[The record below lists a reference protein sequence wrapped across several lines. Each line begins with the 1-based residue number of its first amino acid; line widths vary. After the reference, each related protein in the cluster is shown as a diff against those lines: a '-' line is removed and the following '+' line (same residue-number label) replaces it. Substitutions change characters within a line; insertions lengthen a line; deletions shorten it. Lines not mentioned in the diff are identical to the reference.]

1 MSKKHNSFC
10 QYGILPPNIPTSY
23 CSKLIDGSNGSNPIS
38 DLFGSLTYALSN
50 TSSNNSNFVGSFGN
64 IDSVLNKFDLDFG
77 FVMSL
82 LSRFKEYIRL
92 FADDMTS
99 LSEERTE
106 LTSLRPRSLVSKY
119 PALLKL
125 GSKKASV
132 AYSSELKG
140 LLWDKLVEKFPYP
153 TYNGVRIPGLPI
165 DQNFREKYGSRG
177 EFSVRDY
184 LPHIAIAFGKS
195 FSFQE
200 KSARYFTMDDL
211 FAPDFNVN
219 LTCKVLTTL
228 METKSLSSNFS
239 HFSGASNCSKMPI
252 DPITNEVFN
261 VRNYLADIQ
270 VAFGIALSTDLA
282 APNFALVDLK
292 EALFPNVPSLRV
304 FADSVKSMLV
314 KEINDKLDGLFE
326 TAVDLQGF
334 DEIKIGGNA
343 SSALNIVWPSKS
355 TRAFI
360 PKLRIDQV
368 QGFSFDID
376 IDVSDSGSL
385 SLDARFTFGAVGVN
399 PIKTLSDI
407 TSWLSG
413 ELQGLS
419 SRFEGLTSSL
429 ESTFSNASALF
440 SNIANSDRIQLL
452 FDANIDLIV
461 SLSLPSFEVKATLEA
476 FDASLTAVIGKV
488 FVAIMAHISLVSCS
502 HHLFLISVFSQRINS
517 I

>member
-1 MSKKHNSFC
+1 
-10 QYGILPPNIPTSY
+10 
-23 CSKLIDGSNGSNPIS
+23 
-38 DLFGSLTYALSN
+38 LFGSLTEALSN
-50 TSSNNSNFVGSFGN
+50 ISSSSTHFGGSFGN
-64 IDSVLNKFDLDFG
+64 IDSVLDKFDLDFG
-77 FVMSL
+77 FVTSL
-82 LSRFKEYIRL
+82 LFQFKEYNRL
-92 FADDMTS
+92 FDDDMTS

-106 LTSLRPRSLVSKY
+106 LIGLRPRSLVSKY
-119 PALLKL
+119 PALLQL

-153 TYNGVRIPGLPI
+153 TYNGVQIPGLPI
-165 DQNFREKYGSRG
+165 GQNFREKYGSRG
-177 EFSVRDY
+177 EFPVGDY

-228 METKSLSSNFS
+228 METLSLSSNFS
-239 HFSGASNCSKMPI
+239 RFSGTSNFSKMPM
-252 DPITNEVFN
+252 DPITNEIFN
-261 VRNYLADIQ
+261 VRNYLSDIQ
-270 VAFGIALSTDLA
+270 VAFGIALSTDLT

-292 EALFPNVPSLRV
+292 EALFPNVPTLRV

-314 KEINDKLDGLFE
+314 KKINDKLNGLFE
-326 TAVDLQGF
+326 NSVDLQGF
-334 DEIKIGGNA
+334 DGIQLGGND
-343 SSALNIVWPSKS
+343 SSAININWPSKS

-376 IDVSDSGSL
+376 VDVSDSGSL
-385 SLDARFTFGAVGVN
+385 SLDARFTLGAVGVN

-407 TSWLSG
+407 ASRLSG

-419 SRFEGLTSSL
+419 SSFEGLTSSL
-429 ESTFSNASALF
+429 QSSFSNATALF

-452 FDANIDLIV
+452 LDANIDLIV

-488 FVAIMAHISLVSCS
+488 FVAIVAHISLASYS
-502 HHLFLISVFSQRINS
+502 HYLFLISLFSQRINS